1 MNDSLDRFRIFLG
14 VFMPL
19 SILHSCFKFHVIR
32 ITIYGVIAEKPRV
45 SILGQIFP
53 CTLCVG
59 SKINDT
65 FSDGH
70 DDLYHHA
77 KFGEDRTMCAG
88 CRCKKCG
95 VCFLPAGCREATNCG
110 IKFTHRPKIRFF
122 APQGRLV
129 APVHFKLG
137 RSNGHVGSLA

>member
-1 MNDSLDRFRIFLG
+1 MPRCGKLPVLYLLTGQKSGFSPPQGRLVSPIQVKLCRADGHLGPLDRAKFHLNRRTGVEMRPQKYQKFPPFGKMSLRKGDSLDRFRIFLG

-59 SKINDT
+59 SKN
-65 FSDGH
+65 
-70 DDLYHHA
+70 
-77 KFGEDRTMCAG
+77 K
-88 CRCKKCG
+88 
-95 VCFLPAGCREATNCG
+95 
-110 IKFTHRPKIRFF
+110 
-122 APQGRLV
+122 
-129 APVHFKLG
+129 
-137 RSNGHVGSLA
+137 